1 MKKKEWNEGL
11 NHLDPD
17 LVEKHI
23 EQKERLR
30 QKNKKPKSVWLR
42 FGAIAACFLLI
53 VSAVIVVPLL
63 REDDPGVIPGPGG
76 EIILPSPPEY
86 SSYDYKSYNDIH
98 AALTNPLAPQ
108 FKQLRTEQKNCGELY
123 QQTLSDF
130 ASGEIKV
137 AVPQIG
143 GKNID
148 LRNQEGF
155 SNVTWFTNELYN
167 LPWLWYHCLINEQDL
182 TVSIAYLSVLDRT
195 ELNSAT
201 SYYQV
206 LKMISPNSPSPDN
219 YKKSAS
225 YKNIY
230 EKEITLGNGETVTA
244 MISELKNDSRIY
256 VCLYLDGMLVTLRG
270 NEALLTEEFFRTF
283 NIAYM
288 K

>member
-1 MKKKEWNEGL
+1 MKENEF
-11 NHLDPD
+11 LDGVSNIEPD
-17 LVEKHI
+17 VVERFISMDNKL
-23 EQKERLR
+23 Q
-30 QKNKKPKSVWLR
+30 KKPKTKGIWLR

-63 REDDPGVIPGPGG
+63 REDDPGVIPGPGV

-86 SSYDYKSYNDIH
+86 SSYDYESYNDIH

-108 FKQLRTEQKNCGELY
+108 FEQLRTEQKNCGELY

-143 GKNID
+143 GENID
-148 LRNQEGF
+148 LRNQDGF

-270 NEALLTEEFFRTF
+270 DEALLTEELFRTF